1 MKGRVPCLWIEKE
14 SMKLTEPEIEEMC
27 VPFGRTGSRFFR
39 RFLVELNERIGAD
52 FKIRF
57 RIFRPR
63 LSREVDLSG
72 IDSKTVLILW
82 GDEESRVF
90 PHLYAKRAGA
100 ILKPYC
106 PDRWLKKG
114 IIPMTDVAMNSEEC
128 PEREGSL
135 LPCSQRPYTVMFS
148 ANLNF
153 RRTDIY
159 RGCCGCSVGYPFRV
173 SSNYPVTGSYPL
185 WHKIEAV
192 AMHKLLTLF
201 YKRMDF
207 SELYPRSYIR
217 FNCGFMKGAL
227 SSDEYLDRLSKSKIS
242 WCTAGF
248 MTNETSRLLESSRAG
263 CAVICGE
270 LPDNELYKGHP
281 FHIIRDWRK
290 VRQETDML
298 LADES
303 RMDELGAASRRWY
316 ESHFSPEAQ
325 ARRISRL
332 LKGN

>member
-1 MKGRVPCLWIEKE
+1 
-14 SMKLTEPEIEEMC
+14 MKLTEQEIEEMC
-27 VPFGRTGSRFFR
+27 VPFGSTGSRFFK
-39 RFLVELNERIGAD
+39 RFLVELNELIGGRFD
-52 FKIRF
+52 IRF

-72 IDSKTVLILW
+72 IDNKTVLILW
-82 GDEESRVF
+82 GDEDSRVF
-90 PHLYAKRAGA
+90 PDLYAEKAGVV
-100 ILKPYC
+100 LKPYC
-106 PDRWLKKG
+106 PDSWLKRG
-114 IIPMTDVAMNSEEC
+114 IIPMTDVAMNSVEC
-128 PEREGSL
+128 PEKEVPP

-159 RGCCGCSVGYPFRV
+159 RGLCGCSGGYPFRV

-192 AMHKLLTLF
+192 AMHKLLTSLC
-201 YKRMDF
+201 KRMDF
-207 SELYPRSYIR
+207 SDLYPESYIR
-217 FNCGFMKGAL
+217 FNRGFMKGSL
-227 SSDEYLDRLSKSKIS
+227 SSDEYLDRLNKSKIS

-263 CAVICGE
+263 CVVICGE

-281 FHIIRDWRK
+281 FHIIHDWRK
-290 VRQETDML
+290 VRQVTDML

-316 ESHFSPEAQ
+316 ESRFAPEAQ
-325 ARRISRL
+325 ARRIARL
-332 LKGN
+332 LKED